1 MAAPTMLFFG
11 AFSTRTLAL
20 RPAAAAA
27 RRGPFCKLVSTRAIF
42 TSAPRNHSPDE
53 AIDHILDIENAL
65 AAENPQERA
74 RRLSK
79 SIFASAQHTTRELLD
94 AVRGLQ
100 TSMNNMASEVG
111 SIKTEVGSV
120 KTEVGSMKTEIGGLN
135 NKIGAEV
142 GSMKTEIGGLNNKIG
157 AEVGSMKTEIGGL
170 DNKIGGL
177 DNKIGAMKVE
187 VEAVKS
193 KIGMAVTLWQILAF
207 VITLLSALF
216 SVQSGLVSISIP
228 RKAGAGGEGP
238 Q

>member
-170 DNKIGGL
+170 DNKIG
-177 DNKIGAMKVE
+177 AMKVE

-207 VITLLSALF
+207 VITLISAMF